1 MTREARVTGGT
12 DPLCWRAVRVQV
24 GARIVSELRR
34 LFHLVGRPQELNV
47 SSLAKWKRKGITS
60 QSLQL
65 GPEPSF
71 GGGN

>member
-1 MTREARVTGGT
+1 MRG
-12 DPLCWRAVRVQV
+12 QV
-24 GARIVSELRR
+24 GAWIVSELRR

-65 GPEPSF
+65 GLEPSF